1 MMTLKQLAARMEA
14 MAAKAAVAPE
24 VAAARLAPVMI
35 ATAKEV
41 IGTHVLRDLMES
53 TQDERERLGFTP
65 NDPLK
70 RTGSFQDS
78 IEGGAVGTTAFAG
91 TNDPRGE
98 WFEFGTPKVK
108 PKMQPFSNFAITLGI
123 VEPEALAIGKAV
135 SAEVLES

>member
-1 MMTLKQLAARMEA
+1 MMTLKQLAARLEA

-53 TQDERERLGFTP
+53 TQAERVRLGFTP

-70 RTGSFQDS
+70 RTGSFQDT
-78 IEGGAVGTTAFAG
+78 IEGGALGPVAFAG

-98 WFEFGTPKVK
+98 WFEFGTVHAA
-108 PKMQPFSNFAITLGI
+108 PFSLFSLSEGSVLPAA
-123 VEPEALAIGKAV
+123 VAIGEAV
-135 SAEVLES
+135 SAEVMEL

>member
-53 TQDERERLGFTP
+53 TQAERVRLGFTP

-70 RTGSFQDS
+70 RTGSFQDT
-78 IEGGAVGTTAFAG
+78 IAG

-98 WFEFGTPKVK
+98 WFEFGTVHAA
-108 PKMQPFSNFAITLGI
+108 PFSLFSLSEGSVLPAA
-123 VEPEALAIGKAV
+123 VAIGEAV
-135 SAEVLES
+135 SAEVMEL